1 MAFLDDVAER
11 IAVATFEQ
19 AQATDDPDLVE
30 EVAKL
35 IGTSSPTLEETYNT
49 CIRYLRAEARAKEF
63 MRRRVGVVDESG

>member
-19 AQATDDPDLVE
+19 AQATDDPGLVE
-30 EVAKL
+30 EVGRL

-49 CIRYLRAEARAKEF
+49 CIRYLRAEARAMEF
-63 MRRRVGVVDESG
+63 IRKRVGVIDEGG